1 MPAQCTSRYGTLQAD
16 LDRLQEWE
24 AEWLM
29 EFNPS
34 KCEVITLTK
43 KTKPIVNNYTL
54 HNTSLVAVDTAK
66 YLGLNISS
74 NYSLGITMWTVSP
87 NAHPRP

>member
-1 MPAQCTSRYGTLQAD
+1 
-16 LDRLQEWE
+16 
-24 AEWLM
+24 M
-29 EFNPS
+29 EFNRS

-54 HNTSLVAVDTAK
+54 CNTSLVVVDAAK

-74 NYSLGITMWTVSP
+74 KLSWNYHVDCITKRASQTWKAGTLSEGISQPTHSKSVNT
-87 NAHPRP
+87 ATQH